1 MNRTIVKVLVL
12 SALVVSTPAISR
24 AEEKFEDLLK
34 RAQELKDAGKYS
46 QAMTELGW
54 ANKQLEKLQST
65 KLQEVFPASAGGLT
79 GGEFSAN
86 NALGMSVIERVY
98 TGPKVKVKATLTGAA
113 SSGGAAEGM
122 GMLTGLAGMAA
133 MMGQGPG
140 SDTVR
145 IKGNRGILQTE
156 NGNLSLTVPL
166 QSGMM
171 LQIEPEGKGATKEQM
186 IALAEAF
193 NYDSLTALTAKQ

>member
-1 MNRTIVKVLVL
+1 
-12 SALVVSTPAISR
+12 
-24 AEEKFEDLLK
+24 
-34 RAQELKDAGKYS
+34 
-46 QAMTELGW
+46 
-54 ANKQLEKLQST
+54 
-65 KLQEVFPASAGGLT
+65 
-79 GGEFSAN
+79 
-86 NALGMSVIERVY
+86 MSVIERVY
-98 TGPKVKVKATLTGAA
+98 TAPNAKVKATLTGAA